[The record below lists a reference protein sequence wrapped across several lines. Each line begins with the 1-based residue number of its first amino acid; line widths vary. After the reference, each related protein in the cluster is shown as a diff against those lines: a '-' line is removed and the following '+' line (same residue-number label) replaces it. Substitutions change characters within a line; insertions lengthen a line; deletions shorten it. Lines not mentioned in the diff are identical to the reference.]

1 MPTIFEAISDGFYTK
16 FFTPDPEERRKAI
29 DKWIKES
36 TPIIQSAVENDLRAY
51 LEPILA
57 DTWEEKGWKTRSE
70 KYFGRS
76 VRVGKKAE
84 LPFIDAYKVSLDV
97 TIRQKSSSKDI
108 TANPLT
114 PEVREKTIE
123 AIDKAKTA
131 IAKLY
136 KPNPVPMKEIDLHPN
151 PTVEESI
158 PIIEK
163 FLKDAY
169 RDNVRRVRII
179 HGKGE
184 GVLRDAVRECLDQHP
199 FVISISIVFA
209 DEKNGGEGATE
220 ANLIAFSEL
229 NL

>member
-1 MPTIFEAISDGFYTK
+1 MPTVFEAISDDFYTA

-29 DKWIKES
+29 DEWIKDS

-57 DTWEEKGWKTRSE
+57 DTWEEKGWKSRAE
-70 KYFGRS
+70 KFFGRS
-76 VRVGKKAE
+76 IRVGISDE
-84 LPFIDAYKVSLDV
+84 LTFIEANKLALDI
-97 TIRQKSSSKDI
+97 TIRKKSSSKDL
-108 TANPLT
+108 TADPLI
-114 PEVREKTIE
+114 PEVRGKTIE

-131 IAKLY
+131 IAKIY
-136 KPNPVPMKEIDLHPN
+136 KPNPVPMREVDLHPN
-151 PTVEESI
+151 PTVEEAI
-158 PIIEK
+158 PIVEK

-184 GVLRDAVRECLDQHP
+184 GVLRDAVRESLDRHP

-209 DEKNGGEGATE
+209 DEKNGGEGAT
-220 ANLIAFSEL
+220 
-229 NL
+229 